1 MYAHHFG
8 LKRRPFRA
16 NAAGTDVFVG
26 PQTVTAMAGLK
37 KSLTGSD
44 AIAALSGPVGS
55 GKTTLVLRVLD
66 SMDANK
72 QIIYIARMRLQ
83 STDILDYLL
92 RELGVDNQP
101 NGPIQKF
108 SAFRR
113 RLQELQDN
121 DVRVVIAVEDCARLG
136 VDTLAEL
143 EALTAADAGV
153 SDGANVVLM
162 GDEKLAELLKDSEL
176 TRTRQ
181 RIRQHCTTE
190 PFCAAELRGYLR
202 HCFRLSGG
210 DFEALFEA
218 NAAPLLQHLSA
229 GIPRIVNSLVEAA
242 MTAAADQGLP
252 EVSSEHIVQV
262 AENEFDLSASGF
274 DLTAQ
279 PVAAPKAPIEAVVTI
294 EPEDTPDITPIVVAE
309 PIVER
314 PLAVAPEVVDAVVEP
329 EPILEALLI
338 AEPEV
343 TPDLIPVAD
352 AEFELEFDELP
363 ELDVPAYT
371 ADASEAPPEVIFEP
385 MPVMEPEFIA
395 EPEATSE
402 QAVAALTST
411 DDPVIVFADVEV
423 SDQPQAEP
431 AQAVPDFI
439 QDTLPDLQILAPEL
453 ADLAPLAAE
462 PVAAAVEDI
471 PDWDRD
477 PTLAELKP
485 DLAALEQAMALAQ
498 GEVAE
503 AAPVEEQVEVQIK
516 SQIETIVGIEPELPD
531 LIPEITL
538 DNAIS
543 QKIEDNLIDER
554 GEISASAPAS
564 DTESN
569 TESAAIPAVN
579 LPRRTSKKAD
589 AELDNIANELAKAK
603 SLDDVDDMMAE
614 TLFGEELN
622 LAASQFMK
630 KPGSGES
637 ANDDLNSVVAKG
649 QVVEKGSSA
658 PSKPTLA
665 VTLEASSPQ
674 NEFTMEQSASQ
685 RLKTVRALNADM
697 YSSLQEPETPA
708 ANDPPTEL
716 QRSPESIEDQINIS
730 MTQTLKALNVVP
742 PVTQSGFEDDKEYD
756 HDESKNGFF
765 SRFKRS

>member
-1 MYAHHFG
+1 MYTNHFG

-16 NAAGTDVFVG
+16 NATGTDIFVG

-44 AIAALSGPVGS
+44 AVAALSGPVGS
-55 GKTTLVLRVLD
+55 GKTTLVLRALD
-66 SMDANK
+66 SIDANK
-72 QIIYIARMRLQ
+72 KIIFIARMRLQ
-83 STDILDYLL
+83 STDILDHLL

-113 RLQELQDN
+113 RLQELQDK
-121 DVRVVIAVEDCARLG
+121 DVRVIIAVEDCARLG

-143 EALTAADAGV
+143 EALTAADTGI

-162 GDEKLAELLKDSEL
+162 GDEKLADLLKDSEL

-218 NAAPLLQHLSA
+218 NAAPLLHHLSA

-242 MTAAADQGLP
+242 MTTAADQNLP

-262 AENEFDLSASGF
+262 AENEFGLSASGF

-279 PVAAPKAPIEAVVTI
+279 PVSAPKAPIEPVVAI
-294 EPEDTPDITPIVVAE
+294 EPEDTPDVTPIVVTE
-309 PIVER
+309 PVVER
-314 PLAVAPEVVDAVVEP
+314 PLAVKPEVVDAVVEP
-329 EPILEALLI
+329 EPIPEALLI
-338 AEPEV
+338 TEPEV
-343 TPDLIPVAD
+343 TPDLPAVAD
-352 AEFELEFDELP
+352 AEFEFDELP
-363 ELDVPAYT
+363 ELDVPAHI

-385 MPVMEPEFIA
+385 LPVFEPEFAA
-395 EPEATSE
+395 EPEATAE
-402 QAVAALTST
+402 QAVAVHTPT

-431 AQAVPDFI
+431 AQAAPDFI

-453 ADLAPLAAE
+453 ADLAPLVAE
-462 PVAAAVEDI
+462 PVTAVGEDI

-498 GEVAE
+498 GEAPA
-503 AAPVEEQVEVQIK
+503 AAPVEAQVEDHVE
-516 SQIETIVGIEPELPD
+516 SQIETIVGIEAELPD

-554 GEISASAPAS
+554 DEISASAPGPEA
-564 DTESN
+564 ESN

-637 ANDDLNSVVAKG
+637 ANDDLNSVVAEG
-649 QVVEKGSSA
+649 QLVEKGSST
-658 PSKPTLA
+658 SSEPTSEA
-665 VTLEASSPQ
+665 TLEASSSQ
-674 NEFTMEQSASQ
+674 NELSMEQSASQ

-697 YSSLQEPETPA
+697 HSSLQDPETPA
-708 ANDPPTEL
+708 ANDPPTEP
-716 QRSPESIEDQINIS
+716 QRNPESIEDQINIS

-742 PVTQSGFEDDKEYD
+742 PVTQSGFDDDEDDETK
-756 HDESKNGFF
+756 SGFF

>member
-1 MYAHHFG
+1 MYTNHFG

-16 NAAGTDVFVG
+16 NATGTDVFVG

-44 AIAALSGPVGS
+44 AVAALSGPVGS
-55 GKTTLVLRVLD
+55 GKTTLVLRALD
-66 SMDANK
+66 SIDANK
-72 QIIYIARMRLQ
+72 KIIYISRMRLQ
-83 STDILDYLL
+83 STDILDHLL

-113 RLQELQDN
+113 RLQELQDK
-121 DVRVVIAVEDCARLG
+121 DVRVIIAVEDCARLG

-143 EALTAADAGV
+143 EALTAADTGI
-153 SDGANVVLM
+153 SDGANIVLM

-218 NAAPLLQHLSA
+218 NAAPLLHHLSA

-242 MTAAADQGLP
+242 MTTAADQDLP

-279 PVAAPKAPIEAVVTI
+279 PVTAPKAPIEAVVAI
-294 EPEDTPDITPIVVAE
+294 EPEDTPDETPIVVAE
-309 PIVER
+309 PVVER
-314 PLAVAPEVVDAVVEP
+314 PLAVTPEVVGAVVEP
-329 EPILEALLI
+329 EPIPEALLI
-338 AEPEV
+338 TEPEV
-343 TPDLIPVAD
+343 TPDLLAVAD
-352 AEFELEFDELP
+352 AEFEFDELP
-363 ELDVPAYT
+363 ELDVPAYN

-385 MPVMEPEFIA
+385 LPVFEPEFSA
-395 EPEATSE
+395 EPEATPE
-402 QAVAALTST
+402 QAVAEHTPT
-411 DDPVIVFADVEV
+411 DDPIIIFADVEV

-453 ADLAPLAAE
+453 ADLAPPVTE
-462 PVAAAVEDI
+462 PVAAAGEVI

-498 GEVAE
+498 GEVPE
-503 AAPVEEQVEVQIK
+503 AAPVEAQVEVQVE

-554 GEISASAPAS
+554 DKISASAPGPEA
-564 DTESN
+564 ESS
-569 TESAAIPAVN
+569 TESAGIPAVN

-603 SLDDVDDMMAE
+603 SLDEVDDIMAE

-622 LAASQFMK
+622 LAASQFIK

-637 ANDDLNSVVAKG
+637 ANDDLNSAVAEG
-649 QVVEKGSSA
+649 QLVEKGSST
-658 PSKPTLA
+658 PSAPTLE
-665 VTLEASSPQ
+665 VTSGTSSSQ
-674 NEFTMEQSASQ
+674 NALSMEQSASQ

-697 YSSLQEPETPA
+697 HSSLQEPETPA
-708 ANDPPTEL
+708 ANDPPTEP
-716 QRSPESIEDQINIS
+716 QRSPEPIEDQINIS

-742 PVTQSGFEDDKEYD
+742 PVTQSGFDDD
-756 HDESKNGFF
+756 DETKSGFF